1 MVENS
6 SRAGG
11 NSDPNQAHMQQQ
23 QRSVSNNSNMSQR
36 DAAGNSMM
44 RTEENYRRLQA
55 KIHEQAKRLLQLQ
68 NQLK

>member
-1 MVENS
+1 
-6 SRAGG
+6 
-11 NSDPNQAHMQQQ
+11 MQQQ